1 MEKKQYE
8 TPAIE
13 KVTFALSDESLCSGA
28 GALASGTSTDG
39 GVYTPTDKQSN
50 SATGR

>member
-8 TPAIE
+8 TPVIE
-13 KVTFALSDESLCSGA
+13 KVSFALSDESLCA

-39 GVYTPTDKQSN
+39 GVYTPTDSQSN